1 MSELFESEENS
12 VLITEEVI
20 EEEVVADVIGE
31 SFPLSEAEAEVET
44 EVEIEVEKIIQDSR
58 QRPSSDARRRLEN
71 LLDEKR
77 LRDEL
82 EDFLDY

>member
-1 MSELFESEENS
+1 MSELFDDEDKALDTEDES
-12 VLITEEVI
+12 L
-20 EEEVVADVIGE
+20 
-31 SFPLSEAEAEVET
+31 EVET
-44 EVEIEVEKIIQDSR
+44 VVDIEGVVLEHPEDSI
-58 QRPSSDARRRLEN
+58 SDARRRLEN